1 MKLLQLE
8 RMVNNMSLSIYEI
21 NKAILELVDE
31 ETGELTDYEAF
42 ENLQMAK
49 EEKIEN
55 LCLWIKDLNAEAK
68 AIKEEKDNLA
78 KRQKTVENK
87 MASVKAFLT
96 TVLCG
101 EKFKTPKVVV
111 SYRKSEK
118 VEIAEG
124 FMEWAKANAKELLT
138 LKEPEVSLTAIKEA
152 IKSGREIPFA
162 SIVSNSSIQIK

>member
-1 MKLLQLE
+1 
-8 RMVNNMSLSIYEI
+8 MSLSIYEI
-21 NKAILELVDE
+21 NQAILNLVDE
-31 ETGELTDYEAF
+31 ETGELTDIEAF
-42 ENLQMAK
+42 ESLQMAK
-49 EEKIEN
+49 DEKIEN

-118 VEIAEG
+118 VTVSEG
-124 FMEWAKANAKELLT
+124 FLEWAKANAPELLT
-138 LKEPEVSLTAIKEA
+138 CKEPEASLTAIKEA
-152 IKSGREIPFA
+152 INSGREIPFA
-162 SIVSNSSIQIK
+162 EIVSNSSIQIK